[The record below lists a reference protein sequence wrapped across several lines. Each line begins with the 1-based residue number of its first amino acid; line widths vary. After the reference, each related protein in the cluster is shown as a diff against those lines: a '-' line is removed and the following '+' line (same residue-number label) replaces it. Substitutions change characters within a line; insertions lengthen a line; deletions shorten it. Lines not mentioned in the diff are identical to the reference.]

1 MFGLEIATLLL
12 GISFIAAGMIQ
23 SRKTGQKK
31 WRILMIIGIIP
42 VLVSVFLLVCTF
54 WLLYGIQVQE
64 PVAGPTENG
73 KIITENTDAE
83 PEPGSG
89 SDSNIPGSDWRT
101 YRAYSEDLHLDDT
114 GALIFCLSPLDNTQ
128 FLKVDFEQ
136 GASAHLFITWAAE
149 LAVYDSANGARV
161 GTLLWGSE
169 KEADWQAK
177 AQMEDLD
184 HDGIKEIG
192 ISMADGEILWYHY
205 REGLED
211 TWPENKC
218 GCFEKVD

>member
-1 MFGLEIATLLL
+1 MAEKIAY
-12 GISFIAAGMIQ
+12 FNDH
-23 SRKTGQKK
+23 
-31 WRILMIIGIIP
+31 W
-42 VLVSVFLLVCTF
+42 
-54 WLLYGIQVQE
+54 
-64 PVAGPTENG
+64 
-73 KIITENTDAE
+73 DH
-83 PEPGSG
+83 PGSG
-89 SDSNIPGSDWRT
+89 QCIFIG
-101 YRAYSEDLHLDDT
+101 LHIL
-114 GALIFCLSPLDNTQ
+114 ALIWDPGPGASCRSNRKRKDHYGKHRCRARTRFRFRFPLDNRN
-128 FLKVDFEQ
+128 
-136 GASAHLFITWAAE
+136 GY
-149 LAVYDSANGARV
+149 AVYDSANGARV

>member
-31 WRILMIIGIIP
+31 WHIFTAAGIVP
-42 VLVSVFLLVCTF
+42 VLISVFLFICTF

-101 YRAYSEDLHLDDT
+101 YRAYSEDLHLDDK
-114 GALIFCLSPLDNTQ
+114 GALIFCLSPLDN
-128 FLKVDFEQ
+128 KN
-136 GASAHLFITWAAE
+136 GY
-149 LAVYDSANGARV
+149 AVYDSANGARV

>member
-1 MFGLEIATLLL
+1 MDAMLHNLN
-12 GISFIAAGMIQ
+12 AA
-23 SRKTGQKK
+23 RY
-31 WRILMIIGIIP
+31 LMGRR
-42 VLVSVFLLVCTF
+42 VVGRAFF
-54 WLLYGIQVQE
+54 
-64 PVAGPTENG
+64 
-73 KIITENTDAE
+73 
-83 PEPGSG
+83 
-89 SDSNIPGSDWRT
+89 SDDHTHSL
-101 YRAYSEDLHLDDT
+101 ACDD
-114 GALIFCLSPLDNTQ
+114 TQ

>member
-114 GALIFCLSPLDNTQ
+114 GALIFCLSPLDNRN
-128 FLKVDFEQ
+128 
-136 GASAHLFITWAAE
+136 GY
-149 LAVYDSANGARV
+149 AVYDSASGARE
-161 GTLLWGSE
+161 GSLLWEPE
-169 KEADWQAK
+169 KEADDMFKIQLK
-177 AQMEDLD
+177 DLD
-184 HDGIKEIG
+184 NDGTKEIG
-192 ISMADGEILWYHY
+192 ISMTDGQVLWYHY
-205 REGLED
+205 REELKG
-211 TWPENKC
+211 TWPENKG
-218 GCFEKVD
+218 GCFEKID

>member
-64 PVAGPTENG
+64 PVVGPTENG

-83 PEPGSG
+83 QNQVPVQ
-89 SDSNIPGSDWRT
+89 IPTSL
-101 YRAYSEDLHLDDT
+101 AAT
-114 GALIFCLSPLDNTQ
+114 GALT
-128 FLKVDFEQ
+128 
-136 GASAHLFITWAAE
+136 GLFRRPAP
-149 LAVYDSANGARV
+149 G
-161 GTLLWGSE
+161 
-169 KEADWQAK
+169 
-177 AQMEDLD
+177 
-184 HDGIKEIG
+184 
-192 ISMADGEILWYHY
+192 
-205 REGLED
+205 
-211 TWPENKC
+211 
-218 GCFEKVD
+218 

>member
-1 MFGLEIATLLL
+1 MAYFNDHWDHPG
-12 GISFIAAGMIQ
+12 S
-23 SRKTGQKK
+23 GQC
-31 WRILMIIGIIP
+31 I
-42 VLVSVFLLVCTF
+42 LLVCTF

-101 YRAYSEDLHLDDT
+101 YRAYSEDLHLDDK
-114 GALIFCLSPLDNTQ
+114 GALIFCLSPLDNRN
-128 FLKVDFEQ
+128 
-136 GASAHLFITWAAE
+136 GY
-149 LAVYDSANGARV
+149 AVYDSANGARV

>member
-101 YRAYSEDLHLDDT
+101 YRAYSEDLHLDDK
-114 GALIFCLSPLDNTQ
+114 GALIFCLSPLDN
-128 FLKVDFEQ
+128 KN
-136 GASAHLFITWAAE
+136 GY
-149 LAVYDSANGARV
+149 AVYDSAKNDREHIDQCFMVTDQGWLFRNEIREGKAVITATRNG
-161 GTLLWGSE
+161 LE
-169 KEADWQAK
+169 KDFPVIPFEETFFDRYAKEIKNRDILPADLPDIREAY
-177 AQMEDLD
+177 EDLR
-184 HDGIKEIG
+184 
-192 ISMADGEILWYHY
+192 IL
-205 REGLED
+205 LE
-211 TWPENKC
+211 N
-218 GCFEKVD
+218 

>member
-1 MFGLEIATLLL
+1 MQFYISTKIAQAHYKSNSNKGPGYLVRNKEKDFDWVTKAD
-12 GISFIAAGMIQ
+12 FE
-23 SRKTGQKK
+23 KTYAFK
-31 WRILMIIGIIP
+31 L
-42 VLVSVFLLVCTF
+42 
-54 WLLYGIQVQE
+54 
-64 PVAGPTENG
+64 ENG
-73 KIITENTDAE
+73 KSITENTDAE

-101 YRAYSEDLHLDDT
+101 YRAYSEDLHLDDK
-114 GALIFCLSPLDNTQ
+114 GALIFCLSPLDNRN
-128 FLKVDFEQ
+128 
-136 GASAHLFITWAAE
+136 GY
-149 LAVYDSANGARV
+149 AVYDSANGARV

>member
-89 SDSNIPGSDWRT
+89 SDSNIP
-101 YRAYSEDLHLDDT
+101 AAT
-114 GALIFCLSPLDNTQ
+114 GALTGLIPKTCTWTIKALS
-128 FLKVDFEQ
+128 F
-136 GASAHLFITWAAE
+136 SAFPH
-149 LAVYDSANGARV
+149 
-161 GTLLWGSE
+161 
-169 KEADWQAK
+169 
-177 AQMEDLD
+177 
-184 HDGIKEIG
+184 
-192 ISMADGEILWYHY
+192 
-205 REGLED
+205 
-211 TWPENKC
+211 
-218 GCFEKVD
+218 

>member
-83 PEPGSG
+83 PEPGWFRFQH
-89 SDSNIPGSDWRT
+89 PWQR
-101 YRAYSEDLHLDDT
+101 L
-114 GALIFCLSPLDNTQ
+114 
-128 FLKVDFEQ
+128 
-136 GASAHLFITWAAE
+136 AHL
-149 LAVYDSANGARV
+149 
-161 GTLLWGSE
+161 
-169 KEADWQAK
+169 Q
-177 AQMEDLD
+177 
-184 HDGIKEIG
+184 
-192 ISMADGEILWYHY
+192 
-205 REGLED
+205 GLFRR
-211 TWPENKC
+211 PAP
-218 GCFEKVD
+218 G

>member
-1 MFGLEIATLLL
+1 MDVWIGNSHIAI
-12 GISFIAAGMIQ
+12 GNQFYC
-23 SRKTGQKK
+23 SRHDPEQKD
-31 WRILMIIGIIP
+31 G
-42 VLVSVFLLVCTF
+42 
-54 WLLYGIQVQE
+54 
-64 PVAGPTENG
+64 
-73 KIITENTDAE
+73 AE
-83 PEPGSG
+83 KMAYFNDHWDHPGSG
-89 SDSNIPGSDWRT
+89 QCIFIGLHIPGSDWRT

-114 GALIFCLSPLDNTQ
+114 GALIFCLSPLDNRN
-128 FLKVDFEQ
+128 
-136 GASAHLFITWAAE
+136 GY
-149 LAVYDSANGARV
+149 AVYDSANGARV

-177 AQMEDLD
+177 AQMEVLD

>member
-1 MFGLEIATLLL
+1 MFILEMITLLL
-12 GISFIAAGMIQ
+12 GIGFIAAGMIQ

-31 WRILMIIGIIP
+31 WHILTTVGIIP
-42 VLVSVFLLVCTF
+42 ILLSVFLFICTLL
-54 WLLYGIQVQE
+54 LLYGIQSQE
-64 PVAGPTENG
+64 PVAGPTEKG
-73 KIITENTDAE
+73 KIIAENTDKESDLE
-83 PEPGSG
+83 PEGHN
-89 SDSNIPGSDWRT
+89 SDSNDPGSDWRS
-101 YRAYSEDLHLDDT
+101 YRGYSEDLHLDDT
-114 GALIFCLSPLDNTQ
+114 DVLIFCLSPLDNQ
-128 FLKVDFEQ
+128 N
-136 GASAHLFITWAAE
+136 GY
-149 LAVYDSANGARV
+149 AVYDSANGARV

>member
-1 MFGLEIATLLL
+1 MCQT
-12 GISFIAAGMIQ
+12 
-23 SRKTGQKK
+23 
-31 WRILMIIGIIP
+31 P
-42 VLVSVFLLVCTF
+42 V
-54 WLLYGIQVQE
+54 
-64 PVAGPTENG
+64 
-73 KIITENTDAE
+73 
-83 PEPGSG
+83 
-89 SDSNIPGSDWRT
+89 
-101 YRAYSEDLHLDDT
+101 DDK
-114 GALIFCLSPLDNTQ
+114 GALIFCLSPLDN
-128 FLKVDFEQ
+128 KN
-136 GASAHLFITWAAE
+136 GY
-149 LAVYDSANGARV
+149 AVYDSANGARV

>member
-42 VLVSVFLLVCTF
+42 VLVSVFF
-54 WLLYGIQVQE
+54 DWSAHSGSYMGSRSRSRF
-64 PVAGPTENG
+64 AGPTENG

-114 GALIFCLSPLDNTQ
+114 GALIFCLSPLDNRN
-128 FLKVDFEQ
+128 
-136 GASAHLFITWAAE
+136 GY
-149 LAVYDSANGARV
+149 AVYDSANGARV

-205 REGLED
+205 REGLRYLAGE
-211 TWPENKC
+211 
-218 GCFEKVD
+218 

>member
-64 PVAGPTENG
+64 
-73 KIITENTDAE
+73 
-83 PEPGSG
+83 
-89 SDSNIPGSDWRT
+89 
-101 YRAYSEDLHLDDT
+101 L
-114 GALIFCLSPLDNTQ
+114 LSR
-128 FLKVDFEQ
+128 
-136 GASAHLFITWAAE
+136 H
-149 LAVYDSANGARV
+149 
-161 GTLLWGSE
+161 
-169 KEADWQAK
+169 
-177 AQMEDLD
+177 DLD

>member
-64 PVAGPTENG
+64 PVAGLTENG

-101 YRAYSEDLHLDDT
+101 YRAYSEDLHLDDK
-114 GALIFCLSPLDNTQ
+114 GALIFCLSPLDN
-128 FLKVDFEQ
+128 KN
-136 GASAHLFITWAAE
+136 GY
-149 LAVYDSANGARV
+149 AVYDSASGARE
-161 GTLLWGSE
+161 GSLLWEPE
-169 KEADWQAK
+169 KEADDMSKIQLK
-177 AQMEDLD
+177 DLD
-184 HDGIKEIG
+184 NDGIKEIG
-192 ISMADGEILWYHY
+192 ISMTDGQVLWYHY
-205 REGLED
+205 REELKC
-211 TWPENKC
+211 TWPENKG
-218 GCFEKVD
+218 GCFEKID

>member
-23 SRKTGQKK
+23 SRKDGAEKMAYF
-31 WRILMIIGIIP
+31 RSLGSFP

-114 GALIFCLSPLDNTQ
+114 GALIFCLSPLDNRN
-128 FLKVDFEQ
+128 
-136 GASAHLFITWAAE
+136 GY
-149 LAVYDSANGARV
+149 AVYDSANGARV

-169 KEADWQAK
+169 KKRTGRLKHRWK
-177 AQMEDLD
+177 
-184 HDGIKEIG
+184 
-192 ISMADGEILWYHY
+192 
-205 REGLED
+205 
-211 TWPENKC
+211 T
-218 GCFEKVD
+218 

>member
-12 GISFIAAGMIQ
+12 GSSFIAAGMIQ

-101 YRAYSEDLHLDDT
+101 YRAYSEDLHLDDK
-114 GALIFCLSPLDNTQ
+114 GALIFCLSPLDN
-128 FLKVDFEQ
+128 KN
-136 GASAHLFITWAAE
+136 GY
-149 LAVYDSANGARV
+149 AVYDSASGARE
-161 GTLLWGSE
+161 GSLLWEPE
-169 KEADWQAK
+169 KEADDMSKIQLK
-177 AQMEDLD
+177 DLD
-184 HDGIKEIG
+184 NDGIKEIG
-192 ISMADGEILWYHY
+192 ISMTDGQVLWYHY
-205 REGLED
+205 REELKC
-211 TWPENKC
+211 TWPENKG
-218 GCFEKVD
+218 GCFEKID

>member
-1 MFGLEIATLLL
+1 MDVWIGNSHIAIGNQFYCSRHDPEQKDGAEKMAYFNDHWDHPGSGQCIFIGLHILALIWDP
-12 GISFIAAGMIQ
+12 GPGAGCR
-23 SRKTGQKK
+23 SNRKRKDH
-31 WRILMIIGIIP
+31 
-42 VLVSVFLLVCTF
+42 
-54 WLLYGIQVQE
+54 
-64 PVAGPTENG
+64 
-73 KIITENTDAE
+73 TDAE

-114 GALIFCLSPLDNTQ
+114 GALIFCLSPLDNRN
-128 FLKVDFEQ
+128 
-136 GASAHLFITWAAE
+136 GY
-149 LAVYDSANGARV
+149 AVYDSANGARV